1 MAAIDGGNGRPVLVI
16 GGPPTTNGD
25 LHVGHVAGPYV
36 AADVWS
42 RYQRALGRDVVFAS
56 GGDDSQT
63 YVTTT
68 AARLGT
74 SPTELITKSWSQ
86 IKSTFEA
93 MGIAVDGFAPTD
105 DDYRSTVYDYV
116 NRLHALGK
124 FRLRTVRLPYSEA
137 TGTYLVEGLVGGDC
151 PTCLADSRGGIC
163 EACGHW
169 IDFDGLLDPWNLLD
183 PSDEVTYRE
192 AEILV
197 FPLEEYRERLI
208 AFHEEKAS
216 TWRPHLVSLMREL
229 LSKPL
234 PDYPIT
240 YPVAWGL
247 PAPFP
252 ETPGQTINAWTEG
265 MPASMYC
272 NHYGRLQQG
281 HRPPTT
287 DDAWRAEHD
296 AELVFFVGFDNL
308 FIWALVHVAE
318 LMAHEGRYVLPST
331 ILTNEFYELENEKFS
346 TSKGHLVWARDL
358 VADVPRD
365 VARFYL
371 NLSAPEHARTNFS
384 QAVLDK
390 VAGERLVEPWNEL
403 GTTLAKLAVDGEPL
417 PVSPGTQARIAAM
430 ISRFRHCFELDSF
443 SLSRAA
449 DLVVQHTARLRADA
463 QLALTAEPAALPFR
477 AGDLFLQTRALITC
491 VSPILVDVAAQVA
504 GDGEFEPRLSAEAFD
519 VTHTTAFTVPGL
531 SLRTAGADRPADPAV
546 PTSIV

>member
-1 MAAIDGGNGRPVLVI
+1 MTAPDGGKGRPVLVI

-86 IKSTFEA
+86 IKNTFEA

-216 TWRPHLVSLMREL
+216 TWRPHLVQLMREL

-346 TSKGHLVWARDL
+346 TSRNHLIRGADLVAEVPRDL
-358 VADVPRD
+358 V
-365 VARFYL
+365 RFYL
-371 NLSAPEHARTNFS
+371 ALTCPEDQRANFTREG
-384 QAVLDK
+384 LDK
-390 VAGERLVEPWNEL
+390 VTAQRLRDPWNALADRIEALVTDPGEEL
-403 GTTLAKLAVDGEPL
+403 KVTDAGRRRAAVIVERF
-417 PVSPGTQARIAAM
+417 QA
-430 ISRFRHCFELDSF
+430 CYDLTSF
-443 SLSRAA
+443 SLTRAA
-449 DLVVQHTARLRADA
+449 DGIITQLARLLTTERAEPGDLLMEVRTF
-463 QLALTAEPAALPFR
+463 LACAAPILIDVTAEAEARGVELTLDTG
-477 AGDLFLQTRALITC
+477 AETIDAFLL
-491 VSPILVDVAAQVA
+491 
-504 GDGEFEPRLSAEAFD
+504 PRL
-519 VTHTTAFTVPGL
+519 PG
-531 SLRTAGADRPADPAV
+531 SVRSDRS
-546 PTSIV
+546 TR